1 MKKKD
6 LLEKKS
12 VEELKKDRDRLK
24 KWRALLWGFV
34 LFVLLVFADQATKI
48 AADVYFSKRPEGY
61 QVSVIPGWIYLEI
74 TYNRGI
80 AYGSLGNSAEWLKI
94 AVVVGT
100 ALLMVLLSVFYIR
113 MDTRRTFLRLAIILI
128 VAGGVG
134 NLIDRVQYKIWETGD
149 PRVLHGVR
157 DMVNLERFGFAVCN
171 FADFFI
177 TGGAVMLVLGFL
189 FFDRDALFPTGK
201 KYKALAWEQDNKKNE
216 LVEVKGTRLAED
228 YEPRTDETDNE

>member
-6 LLEKKS
+6 LLANKS
-12 VEELKKDRDRLK
+12 VEELKKERDRFK
-24 KWRALLWGFV
+24 AWRTLLWGFV
-34 LFVLLVFADQATKI
+34 LFVLLVFADQFTKL
-48 AADVYFSKRPEGY
+48 AADVYFGQKGNPP
-61 QVSVIPGWIYLEI
+61 VAVIPGWIYLEI

-100 ALLMVLLSVFYIR
+100 ALLMVLFSVFYIR
-113 MDTRRTFLRLAIILI
+113 MDSRRTFLRIAIILI
-128 VAGGVG
+128 VSGGVG
-134 NLIDRVQYKIWETGD
+134 NLIDRVQYRVWETD
-149 PRVLHGVR
+149 ALYGVR
-157 DMVNLERFGFAVCN
+157 DMVNLQRFGFAVCN
-171 FADFFI
+171 LADFFI
-177 TGGAVMLVLGFL
+177 TGGAVMLVLGLL

-216 LVEVKGTRLAED
+216 LVAVKGNRAAED

>member
-6 LLEKKS
+6 LLANKS
-12 VEELKKDRDRLK
+12 VEELKVERDRFK
-24 KWRALLWGFV
+24 AWRSILWGFV
-34 LFVLLVFADQATKI
+34 LLTLLVFADQFTKL
-48 AADVYFSKRPEGY
+48 AADVYFGQKGHDS
-61 QVSVIPGWIYLEI
+61 VAVIPGWVYLEI

-80 AYGSLGNSAEWLKI
+80 AYGTLGGAAEWLKI

-100 ALLMVLLSVFYIR
+100 ALMMALFAVFYVR
-113 MDTRRTFLRLAIILI
+113 MDTRRSFLRIAILLI
-128 VAGGVG
+128 IAGGVG
-134 NLIDRVQYKIWETGD
+134 NLIDRVQYKVWEAGIPAID
-149 PRVLHGVR
+149 HGVR

-171 FADFFI
+171 LADFFI
-177 TGGAVMLVLGFL
+177 TGGAVMLVLGLL

-216 LVEVKGTRLAED
+216 LVEVKGTRAAED

>member
-6 LLEKKS
+6 LLANKS
-12 VEELKKDRDRLK
+12 VEELKRERDRFK
-24 KWRALLWGFV
+24 AWRALLWGFV
-34 LFVLLVFADQATKI
+34 LFALLVFADQFTKL
-48 AADVYFSKRPEGY
+48 AADMYFGKKGNDPIA
-61 QVSVIPGWIYLEI
+61 VIPGWIYLEI

-80 AYGSLGNSAEWLKI
+80 AYGSLGGAAEWLKI

-100 ALLMVLLSVFYIR
+100 ALLMLIFSVFYIR
-113 MDTRRTFLRLAIILI
+113 MDTRRSFLRLALIFI

-134 NLIDRVQYKIWETGD
+134 NLIDRVQYKIWETD
-149 PRVLHGVR
+149 ALYGVR

-171 FADFFI
+171 LADFFI
-177 TGGAVMLVLGFL
+177 TGGAVMLVLALL

-216 LVEVKGTRLAED
+216 LVAVKGNRASED